1 MARLNEEA
9 QWIVLMGFMVSFS
22 LIFLGIVINQSVLVG
37 QTTAEGVL
45 EFPKSDIKDIR
56 SQVLSMTSTS
66 PTEIDGDPVIE
77 RLRNDLSSLSLSE
90 KNAVTSFEI
99 KCWSGDP
106 SCAQKFIRV
115 HYYNGVTNFT
125 ETVITS

>member
-1 MARLNEEA
+1 MARLNEDA

-45 EFPKSDIKDIR
+45 EFPKNDIKDIR
-56 SQVLSMTSTS
+56 AQILSLTDTDKNKVDGDATIEAMRGDLYSLSMYK
-66 PTEIDGDPVIE
+66 
-77 RLRNDLSSLSLSE
+77 
-90 KNAVTSFEI
+90 KNAVTSFKI
-99 KCWSGDP
+99 ACWREDTD
-106 SCAQKFIRV
+106 CKQKLINI
-115 HYYNGVTNFT
+115 HYNNGVTAYN